1 MNLKEV
7 KALLSQKAIPIETQR
22 KAYKKV
28 LELIR
33 DEKEVEVVASTRNI
47 MIDVYN
53 ELGEKIDSFTYKF
66 PTTIVQPSE
75 NKFQGVEVCG
85 Y

>member
-1 MNLKEV
+1 MNIQDV
-7 KALLSQKAIPIETQR
+7 KALLSQKAIPIETQK

-33 DEKEVEVVASTRNI
+33 DEKEVEVIASTRNI

-53 ELGEKIDSFTYKF
+53 EHGEKIDTFTYTF
-66 PTTIVQPSE
+66 PTTIIQPSE